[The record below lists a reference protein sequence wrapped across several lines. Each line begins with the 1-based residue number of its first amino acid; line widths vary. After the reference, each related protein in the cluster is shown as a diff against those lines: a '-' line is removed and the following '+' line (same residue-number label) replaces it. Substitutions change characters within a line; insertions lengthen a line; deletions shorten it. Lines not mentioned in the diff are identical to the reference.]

1 MLILFYVKSI
11 SGKVSFSLIEERSS
25 TGNPSVKIN
34 FADGSS
40 DFLVLSKYEGMDDH
54 FIGHLANERSACV
67 AMVNHPEHAE
77 LTIMSE
83 RTIGS
88 TMYKWAKNGEVEQIP
103 AVFSNGEISVPLSTE
118 GVEGDDAIDTDELAG
133 ELDIEA
139 KMTAA
144 QAASVPS
151 TAKLQVQVC
160 Q

>member
-1 MLILFYVKSI
+1 
-11 SGKVSFSLIEERSS
+11 
-25 TGNPSVKIN
+25 
-34 FADGSS
+34 
-40 DFLVLSKYEGMDDH
+40 MDDH

-67 AMVNHPEHAE
+67 AMVNHPEHVE

-103 AVFSNGEISVPLSTE
+103 EVFSNGAISVALSTE
-118 GVEGDDAIDTDELAG
+118 GEEGEDEIDTDELAG
-133 ELDIEA
+133 MLDIEA

>member
-1 MLILFYVKSI
+1 
-11 SGKVSFSLIEERSS
+11 
-25 TGNPSVKIN
+25 
-34 FADGSS
+34 
-40 DFLVLSKYEGMDDH
+40 
-54 FIGHLANERSACV
+54 
-67 AMVNHPEHAE
+67 MVNHPEHAE

-83 RTIGS
+83 RTVGS

-103 AVFSNGEISVPLSTE
+103 EVFSNGEISVPLSTE
-118 GVEGDDAIDTDELAG
+118 GEEEDDAIDTDEWAG

-144 QAASVPS
+144 WAASVPA

>member
-1 MLILFYVKSI
+1 
-11 SGKVSFSLIEERSS
+11 
-25 TGNPSVKIN
+25 
-34 FADGSS
+34 
-40 DFLVLSKYEGMDDH
+40 
-54 FIGHLANERSACV
+54 
-67 AMVNHPEHAE
+67 MVNHPEHAE

-83 RTIGS
+83 RTVGS
-88 TMYKWAKNGEVEQIP
+88 TMYKWAKNGKVEQIP
-103 AVFSNGEISVPLSTE
+103 EVFSNGERSIAMARE
-118 GVEGDDAIDTDELAG
+118 GGEGDDEMDTEDMAG

>member
-1 MLILFYVKSI
+1 MFHVKYIL
-11 SGKVSFSLIEERSS
+11 GKVSFSLIEERSS
-25 TGNPSVKIN
+25 TGNPSVKVN

-40 DFLVLSKYEGMDDH
+40 DFLVLSKYEGLDGH
-54 FIGHLANERSACV
+54 FIGHLANERTACV

-77 LTIMSE
+77 LTIMSD
-83 RTIGS
+83 RTVGS

-103 AVFSNGEISVPLSTE
+103 EVFSNGERSVAMAR
-118 GVEGDDAIDTDELAG
+118 GEGDDEMDTEDMAG
-133 ELDIEA
+133 ELDIES

-144 QAASVPS
+144 QAASVPT